1 MTVDV
6 FNRRTCGNCSFNDG
20 VCYTSYP
27 AKYRCTFDNEY
38 YEGFHPCHFEMMPV
52 RHGQWIYMEGYDGPL
67 DSTWMCSCC
76 KGKIYMNSDDSPNN
90 LGFSYCPMC
99 GAKMDVDEQYEV

>member
-27 AKYRCTFDNEY
+27 AKYRCTFDNGY

-67 DSTWMCSCC
+67 DSTWMCSGC
-76 KGKIYMNSDDSPNN
+76 KGKLIMDFDDSPINH
-90 LGFSYCPMC
+90 GFEYCPIC
-99 GAKMDVDEQYEV
+99 GAKMVQTTQNE